1 LFLHFWKLF
10 VDRNLDI
17 VYIGSEGADVGLAS
31 VVDAMR
37 FFLRPGGSPANLLE
51 DLARA
56 VNQAQT
62 LRDLVGSG
70 RSLLAIANSSRPE
83 YER

>member
-1 LFLHFWKLF
+1 LLTETWM
-10 VDRNLDI
+10 VA
-17 VYIGSEGADVGLAS
+17 YIGSEGADVGLAS

-56 VNQAQT
+56 VNQVQT